1 MAISRGHEVAGQGR
15 ARRGLAKVTSLALG
29 LAMFGTVGLS
39 GTLAQEEDVNVGT
52 ADAEAIVNDIIAQVF
67 AEIFGGGVV
76 EDDAADTGAGDL
88 IMGGSTGS
96 TVTMGDGGGD
106 ISIGGSS
113 GGGSGNSSGSV
124 TVGDDSG
131 G

>member
-1 MAISRGHEVAGQGR
+1 MAISRGHESAGQGR

-67 AEIFGGGVV
+67 TEIFGGGVV

-88 IMGGSTGS
+88 ITGGSTGS
-96 TVTMGDGGGD
+96 TVTMGDGGG
-106 ISIGGSS
+106 ISIGGGDTS
-113 GGGSGNSSGSV
+113 GGGV
-124 TVGDDSG
+124 TVGDNNG